1 MPQTTSQSESSQAHS
16 QHEPHPEAE
25 ARTDSGSEAP
35 PTPEGDLTGAIEA
48 MLLTSDRPIA
58 PAKIAEVLVLAGV
71 CPEETATPKAVE
83 GVIRDLNA
91 RYEQAGCAFRIEQ
104 VAGGWRVMTL
114 PEYSGVLAAFGR
126 LRTPTRLSR
135 AAVETLAIIAYRQ
148 PITRAKLESIRG
160 VACGEVAKT
169 LMERRLVAI
178 VGRAEELGRPMLYGT
193 TKHFLDTFGLASIK
207 DLPATGELPI
217 PEEAPV
223 VRATVADDDD
233 EAVVAP
239 SGDSE
244 VGVDT
249 GDSGTGEAES
259 RPE

>member
-1 MPQTTSQSESSQAHS
+1 MPQTTSQSDSQ
-16 QHEPHPEAE
+16 PETHDGPYPE
-25 ARTDSGSEAP
+25 GQQDAP
-35 PTPEGDLTGAIEA
+35 PAPEGDLTGAIEA

-58 PAKIAEVLVLAGV
+58 PAKIAEVLVLAGI

-83 GVIRDLNA
+83 GVIKDLNA
-91 RYEQAGCAFRIEQ
+91 RYESAGCAFRIEQ

-217 PEEAPV
+217 PEEAPA
-223 VRATVADDDD
+223 VRATVADDED

-244 VGVDT
+244 DG
-249 GDSGTGEAES
+249 GDSDGSGTGEAES

>member
-1 MPQTTSQSESSQAHS
+1 MPQTTSQSGSQPET
-16 QHEPHPEAE
+16 QHEPAHTEQAE
-25 ARTDSGSEAP
+25 QAETP
-35 PTPEGDLTGAIEA
+35 PVPEGDLTGAIEA

-58 PAKIAEVLVLAGV
+58 PAKMAEVLALAGV
-71 CPEETATPKAVE
+71 CPEETATAKAVE
-83 GVIRDLNA
+83 GVIGDLNA

-169 LMERRLVAI
+169 LMERKLVAI

-207 DLPATGELPI
+207 DLPATGELPM
-217 PEEAPV
+217 PAEPVAMAEPAPK
-223 VRATVADDDD
+223 A
-233 EAVVAP
+233 E
-239 SGDSE
+239 GDA
-244 VGVDT
+244 
-249 GDSGTGEAES
+249 EAELEAS
-259 RPE
+259 GEGAEDDAENRPE

>member
-1 MPQTTSQSESSQAHS
+1 MPQTPSQSGSQPETHDGPHHEG
-16 QHEPHPEAE
+16 QHDALPI
-25 ARTDSGSEAP
+25 
-35 PTPEGDLTGAIEA
+35 PEGDLTGAIEA

-58 PAKIAEVLVLAGV
+58 PAKIGEVLVLAGV

-169 LMERRLVAI
+169 LMERKLVAI

-217 PEEAPV
+217 PEQAPV
-223 VRATVADDDD
+223 VRATAADDEDD
-233 EAVVAP
+233 AGVGP

-244 VGVDT
+244 AGVHT
-249 GDSGTGEAES
+249 GDWGTGEAES